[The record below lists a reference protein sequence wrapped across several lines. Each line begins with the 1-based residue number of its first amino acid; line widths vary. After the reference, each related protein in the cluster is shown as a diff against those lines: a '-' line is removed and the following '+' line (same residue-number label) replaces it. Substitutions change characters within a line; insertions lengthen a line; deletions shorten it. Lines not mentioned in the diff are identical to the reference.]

1 MFIYIVMSYDSKWTP
16 NKSLWSDCIFLWLTS
31 QSDLLP
37 RFPPCELLHCPVS
50 VTMTFYL
57 NSSCVSAWWW
67 LSSPPLHVWTS
78 ATLTTCCQLAQLHK
92 LNEFHV
98 SSFAPKIPHH
108 QWLQVQ
114 ILMLRVEDEFD
125 VFRIFFSSRTLRVG
139 IVPAM
144 WLIYLSNQQKKYEG
158 R

>member
-1 MFIYIVMSYDSKWTP
+1 MINRGGKSYFSRMGGRGTLLPPSYYFVWRLSISLSPPIIDSWLSFFSKIDLHYHTLFIYMVMSYDSKWTP

-37 RFPPCELLHCPVS
+37 RFPPCELLHSPVS

-92 LNEFHV
+92 LN
-98 SSFAPKIPHH
+98 
-108 QWLQVQ
+108 
-114 ILMLRVEDEFD
+114 
-125 VFRIFFSSRTLRVG
+125 
-139 IVPAM
+139 
-144 WLIYLSNQQKKYEG
+144 
-158 R
+158 